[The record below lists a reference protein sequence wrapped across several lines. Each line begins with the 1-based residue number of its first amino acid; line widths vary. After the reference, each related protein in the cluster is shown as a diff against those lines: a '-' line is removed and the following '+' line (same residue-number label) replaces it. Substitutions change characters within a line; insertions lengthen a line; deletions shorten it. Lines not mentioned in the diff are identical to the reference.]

1 MRMGARWVAGEAPH
15 GGVPADL
22 HPAIREQEGVYPDA
36 DSWTLTWLEGRPRLV
51 LDDLVEISIDASG
64 ATVVRAASDTLAA
77 HGAADGS
84 PAAPPSGEDDDDDD
98 DWLS

>member
-22 HPAIREQEGVYPDA
+22 HPAIQEQEGVYPDA

-64 ATVVRAASDTLAA
+64 ATVVRAASGTLAA
-77 HGAADGS
+77 PAADGGG
-84 PAAPPSGEDDDDDD
+84 PAAPPNDDDDDD